1 MMVAISEER
10 QSATPGVESMKI
22 YTRTGDD
29 GTTGLFG
36 GERRAKNDV
45 RVEAYGTVDEA
56 NATIGWARATG
67 LPADI
72 DAVLAEVQSDLFTLG
87 AELACVP
94 GQESRLKMT
103 LLGTADAERL
113 ERAIDAGEL
122 GLPELKSFVLP
133 GGTPSAA
140 ALHTARCV
148 ARRAERAVLAASGG
162 SFVAVRREVL
172 VYLNRLSDLL
182 FTYARRV
189 NHLAGVDDVPW
200 NPHGR

>member
-1 MMVAISEER
+1 
-10 QSATPGVESMKI
+10 MKI

-36 GERRAKNDV
+36 GERRLKSDL

-56 NATIGWARATG
+56 NAAIGWARATG
-67 LPADI
+67 LPPDL
-72 DAVLAEVQSDLFTLG
+72 DAVLAVVQSDLFTLG

-94 GQESRLKMT
+94 GEESRLKMT
-103 LLGTADAERL
+103 LLGEPDAARL
-113 ERAIDAGEL
+113 ERAIDAGEH
-122 GLPELKSFVLP
+122 GLRELKTFVLP
-133 GGTPSAA
+133 GGSSGAA
-140 ALHTARCV
+140 ALHVARCV
-148 ARRAERAVLAASGG
+148 TRRAERAVIAASGVSPIG
-162 SFVAVRREVL
+162 VRRELV

-182 FTYARRV
+182 FTYARRT